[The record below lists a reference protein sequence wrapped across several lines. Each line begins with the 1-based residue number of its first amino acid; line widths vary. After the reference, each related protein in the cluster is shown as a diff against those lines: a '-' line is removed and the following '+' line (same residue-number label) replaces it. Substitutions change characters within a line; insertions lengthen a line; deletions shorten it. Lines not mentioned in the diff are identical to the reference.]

1 MTKPTGKPRGR
12 PRKELSESEQD
23 AVKAKAKKDNEENG
37 YLDEVLAKPVRRW
50 NTKLYPDEETLRTIG
65 ELGKLFCTQEE
76 IAAVLGVSRRA
87 FQSFLSVCQEARD
100 VWEDGLMHAKVSL
113 RRKQLAL
120 ADKNAPAAIF
130 LGKNYLGQKDE
141 HTSNVNLN
149 KPAQELSE
157 AELMEIATRKSAPA
171 PKPEPQNESLH

>member
-1 MTKPTGKPRGR
+1 MTKPTGRPRGR
-12 PRKELSESEQD
+12 PRKEASEARDE
-23 AVKAKAKKDNEENG
+23 AVRAKAQKDNEETG
-37 YLDEVLAKPVRRW
+37 YLDEVLAKPIRRA
-50 NTKLYPDEETLRTIG
+50 NTRLYPDEETLRTIG
-65 ELGKLFCTQEE
+65 ELAKLFCTQEE

-87 FQSFLSVCQEARD
+87 FNGFVAVCQEARD

-171 PKPEPQNESLH
+171 PKPDPKNESLH